1 MPRITPKQLK
11 AKIDRNEKLVI
22 LDVRSPAAF
31 QASHVTGAINIQL
44 GEIETNPTALP
55 LAKERWIIIYCT

>member
-1 MPRITPKQLK
+1 VSVRDAK
-11 AKIDRNEKLVI
+11 AALDNSTAVI

-55 LAKERWIIIYCT
+55 LAKERWIITYCT